1 MTFGIVTGTGGT
13 LSPPHVLSEHGALPL
28 LGARG
33 LSCAYSSCLE
43 VHSILFSTGT
53 FLVES

>member
-1 MTFGIVTGTGGT
+1 MTFGIVTGNEGI

-33 LSCAYSSCLE
+33 LSCASSSCLE
-43 VHSILFSTGT
+43 VHAILFLAGT

>member
-28 LGARG
+28 LGAHG

-43 VHSILFSTGT
+43 VHAILFSAGT

>member
-1 MTFGIVTGTGGT
+1 MTFGILTGSRGT

-28 LGARG
+28 LGAHG

-43 VHSILFSTGT
+43 VHAILFSAGT